1 MQIVCKNKQICLER
15 LMPFDILT
23 IGKNCAIN
31 YRRGKLLRAEQHTN
45 QNNTYSQ
52 YIKQI
57 LDISDLVDANAIE
70 SKR

>member
-1 MQIVCKNKQICLER
+1 
-15 LMPFDILT
+15 MPFDILT